1 MWKRSCGVILAIM
14 LAACAQRGPIMNAG
28 DKTAA
33 AGGTISGVVRASGSN
48 APLTGRKVT
57 AIDVSSGA
65 RFDVTTAANGG
76 YTIKVPV
83 GKYRVEVELRQGE
96 SLAEAPADLE
106 INTSDLDAGRDFL
119 IASRPPAPR

>member
-1 MWKRSCGVILAIM
+1 MWKRPCGVILAIV

-28 DKTAA
+28 DKIAA
-33 AGGTISGVVRASGSN
+33 VSGTISGVVRASGSN

-57 AIDVSSGA
+57 ATDVSSGA
-65 RFDVTTAANGG
+65 KFDVTTAANGG
-76 YTIKVPV
+76 YTIKVPL

-119 IASRPPAPR
+119 IASRPAPG